1 MILALV
7 LWGMAW
13 GGVFTGPYNLVPFP
27 SMSDPFAVFQGAR
40 ALLPVAAA
48 YMCILWALASRS
60 RFRFGW
66 TSLGFFVYYGALGLA
81 ASIFFSP
88 DPLAALYWGS
98 AYLSPLLVTWFVI
111 ERPEPLPI
119 LRTLLRLNGAIV
131 TVLLL
136 AVLPEAYRFGFGRAA
151 RFEIYH
157 MPLGLGEVRANGV
170 GRYAV
175 IVLIMAGVSLVTSAS
190 KKRLLWLPLAVPA
203 VFILMQAQ
211 SRSALLGLA
220 VASMLF
226 VVVRGVDLRFLVAGP
241 AAAYVIWVSGV
252 TWRAK
257 GALSSLVFLTGRD
270 NTWKKGLERIG
281 ESPIFGWGFH
291 ADRLLINEEH
301 MHNSYLHAG
310 IQAGVIGA
318 LLFAAGIVVLW
329 AFLWKGGVLRRIR
342 EAAVPDQALLTV
354 SVLLLGFLS
363 ARSLFE
369 STAAFYGVDLL
380 LLVPAVAYI
389 YQWAFDHPVPER

>member
-1 MILALV
+1 MIFALV

-13 GGVFTGPYNLVPFP
+13 GGVFTGPYNLFP
-27 SMSDPFAVFQGAR
+27 LPPLSDPLALFQGAR
-40 ALLPVAAA
+40 AVLPVAAA
-48 YMCILWALASRS
+48 YIASLWALASRS
-60 RFRFGW
+60 RFRFGG
-66 TSLGFFVYYGALGLA
+66 TSLGFLVYYGTLGLA
-81 ASIFFSP
+81 SSIFFSP
-88 DPLAALYWGS
+88 DPVTALYWGS
-98 AYLSPLLVTWFVI
+98 AYLSPLLVAWFII

-119 LRTLLRLNGAIV
+119 LRTILRLNGAII

-136 AVLPEAYRFGFGRAA
+136 AVLPEAYRFGFGRST
-151 RFEIYH
+151 RFEIYQL
-157 MPLGLGEVRANGV
+157 PFGLGEVRANGV
-170 GRYAV
+170 GRYAL
-175 IVLIMAGVSLVTSAS
+175 IVLILAGVSLVASAS
-190 KKRLLWLPLAVPA
+190 KKRFLWLPLAVPA
-203 VFILMQAQ
+203 VFILMQTQ

-226 VVVRGVDLRFLVAGP
+226 VIIRGVDLRLLVAGP

-252 TWRAK
+252 TWRAR

-281 ESPIFGWGFH
+281 ESPFFGWGFH

-329 AFLWKGGVLRRIR
+329 AFLWRSGVLRRIR
-342 EAAVPDQALLTV
+342 QAADPDRALLTQ
-354 SVLLLGFLS
+354 SVLVLGFLS
-363 ARSLFE
+363 ARSIFE

-380 LLVPAVAYI
+380 LFVPAVAYI
-389 YQWAFDHPVPER
+389 YQWAFDHPRPEP

>member
-1 MILALV
+1 MIFALV

-13 GGVFTGPYNLVPFP
+13 GGVFTGPYNLFP
-27 SMSDPFAVFQGAR
+27 LPPMSDPLALFQGAR
-40 ALLPVAAA
+40 AVLPVAAA
-48 YMCILWALASRS
+48 YIAILWALASRS
-60 RFRFGW
+60 RFRFGG
-66 TSLGFFVYYGALGLA
+66 TSLGFLVYYGALGLA
-81 ASIFFSP
+81 SSIFFSP
-88 DPLAALYWGS
+88 DPATALYWGS
-98 AYLSPLLVTWFVI
+98 AYLSPLLVTWFII

-119 LRTLLRLNGAIV
+119 LRTILRLNGVIV
-131 TVLLL
+131 TLLLL
-136 AVLPEAYRFGFGRAA
+136 AVLPEAYRFGFGRST

-157 MPLGLGEVRANGV
+157 LPFGLGEVRANGV
-170 GRYAV
+170 GRYAL
-175 IVLIMAGVSLVTSAS
+175 IVLILAGVSLVTSAS
-190 KKRLLWLPLAVPA
+190 KKRFLWLPLAVPA
-203 VFILMQAQ
+203 VFILMQTQ

-226 VVVRGVDLRFLVAGP
+226 VIVRGVDLRLLVAGP

-281 ESPIFGWGFH
+281 ESPFFGWGFQ

-329 AFLWKGGVLRRIR
+329 AFLWKSGVLRRIR
-342 EAAVPDQALLTV
+342 QAVEPDRSLLTQ
-354 SVLLLGFLS
+354 SVLVLGFLS
-363 ARSLFE
+363 ARSIFE

-380 LLVPAVAYI
+380 LFVPAVAYI
-389 YQWAFDHPVPER
+389 YQWAFDHPRPEP

>member
-1 MILALV
+1 MTLALL

-13 GGVFTGPYNLVPFP
+13 GGVFTGPYNLSPWP
-27 SMSDPFAVFQGAR
+27 SIHDPLALFQGLR
-40 ALLPVAAA
+40 ALLPIAAA
-48 YMCILWALASRS
+48 YICMLWALASRA

-66 TSLGFFVYYGALGLA
+66 TTLGFLVYYGALGLTS
-81 ASIFFSP
+81 SIFYSP
-88 DPLAALYWGS
+88 DLVTALYWGS
-98 AYLSPLLVTWFVI
+98 AYISPLLVAWFII

-119 LRTLLRLNGAIV
+119 LRTILRMNGAII
-131 TVLLL
+131 TLLLL
-136 AVLPEAYRFGFGRAA
+136 AILPEAYRFGFGRAT
-151 RFEIYH
+151 RFEIYR
-157 MPLGLGEVRANGV
+157 MPFGLGEVRANGV

-175 IVLIMAGVSLVTSAS
+175 IVLILAGVSLVTSSS
-190 KKRLLWLPLAVPA
+190 KKRFLWLPLAVPA
-203 VFILMQAQ
+203 LFILMQTQ

-226 VVVRGVDLRFLVAGP
+226 VMVRGVNLRFLIAGP
-241 AAAYVIWVSGV
+241 VAAYAIWVSGV

-270 NTWKKGLERIG
+270 NTWQKGLERIG
-281 ESPIFGWGFH
+281 ESPFFGWGFH

-329 AFLWKGGVLRRIR
+329 AYLVKSGVLRRIR
-342 EAAVPDQALLTV
+342 TAAAPDQALLMQA
-354 SVLLLGFLS
+354 VLVLGFLT
-363 ARSLFE
+363 ARSIFE

-380 LLVPAVAYI
+380 LLVPAVAYV
-389 YQWAFDHPVPER
+389 YQWAFDHPAPEP

>member
-1 MILALV
+1 
-7 LWGMAW
+7 MAW
-13 GGVFTGPYNLVPFP
+13 GGVFTGPYNLSPWP
-27 SMSDPFAVFQGAR
+27 SIHDPLALFQGLR
-40 ALLPVAAA
+40 ALLPIAAA
-48 YMCILWALASRS
+48 YICMLWALASRA

-66 TSLGFFVYYGALGLA
+66 TTLGFLVYYGALGLTS
-81 ASIFFSP
+81 SIFYSP
-88 DPLAALYWGS
+88 DLVTALYWGS
-98 AYLSPLLVTWFVI
+98 AYISPLLVAWFII

-119 LRTLLRLNGAIV
+119 LRTILRMNGAII
-131 TVLLL
+131 TLLLL
-136 AVLPEAYRFGFGRAA
+136 AVLPEAYRFGFGRAT
-151 RFEIYH
+151 RFEIYR
-157 MPLGLGEVRANGV
+157 MPFGLGEVRANGV

-175 IVLIMAGVSLVTSAS
+175 IVLILAGVSLVTSSS
-190 KKRLLWLPLAVPA
+190 KKRFLWLPLAVPA
-203 VFILMQAQ
+203 LFILMQTQ

-226 VVVRGVDLRFLVAGP
+226 VMVRGVNLRFLIAGP
-241 AAAYVIWVSGV
+241 VAAYAIWVSGV

-270 NTWKKGLERIG
+270 NTWQKGLERIG
-281 ESPIFGWGFH
+281 ESPFFGWGFH

-329 AFLWKGGVLRRIR
+329 AYLVRSGVLRRIR
-342 EAAVPDQALLTV
+342 TAAAPDQALLMQA
-354 SVLLLGFLS
+354 VLVLGFLT
-363 ARSLFE
+363 ARSIFE

-380 LLVPAVAYI
+380 LLVPAVAYV
-389 YQWAFDHPVPER
+389 YQWAFDHPVPEP